1 MAKVVVTGK
10 IPAGGLARLKAEHD
24 VLAWESDEAIS
35 RAELLQMVAN

>member
-24 VLAWESDEAIS
+24 VLAWESDEAYLTII
-35 RAELLQMVAN
+35 VIKIK